1 MGTGTMTGFR
11 LWVELV
17 LAALVALLVPMVA
30 VGWAVALFGV

>member
-17 LAALVALLVPMVA
+17 LAAMVALLVPTVA
-30 VGWAVALFGV
+30 VVWVWVLLGV